1 MTKTELSVRILNSL
15 KTQGQY
21 LYSQDASI
29 KLLENQI
36 VDELEQN
43 GSIRITAR
51 AIGMVIATVR

>member
-1 MTKTELSVRILNSL
+1 MTKTELSLRILNSL

-29 KLLENQI
+29 KLLENEI

-51 AIGMVIATVR
+51 AIGMVIATVL